1 MVLVGSLSERIA
13 GQHDVTFRF
22 SKIQNGG
29 WSFRGRDD
37 ISLKFVMAILAQY
50 FPTFVTNMLMYF
62 FSETIWYSL
71 LEFEV

>member
-29 WSFRGRDD
+29 WS
-37 ISLKFVMAILAQY
+37 LKFVVAILAQY
-50 FPTFVTNMLMYF
+50 FPTFVTNMLMYL
-62 FSETIWYSL
+62 FSETKWYSL

>member
-62 FSETIWYSL
+62 FSETKWYSF